1 MDKCKVIIF
10 SIGSLFII
18 MPFKG
23 NKIEVRIRN
32 ILINFKHRCEAIA
45 KFIPVYLNAHEKQSQ
60 KYQTEKEIWEEEQR
74 QLAIEEA
81 RLEKEA
87 K

>member
-1 MDKCKVIIF
+1 MLGLVGEFGSPHQQVKYIEMSLNREGSMMDKCKVIIF

-32 ILINFKHRCEAIA
+32 ILINYKHRFEAIA
-45 KFIPVYLNAHEKQSQ
+45 KFIPVYLNAHEK
-60 KYQTEKEIWEEEQR
+60 
-74 QLAIEEA
+74 
-81 RLEKEA
+81 
-87 K
+87 